1 MSNAP
6 TMTLKTSAE
15 KLAKKLYEVEEL
27 AREALESRPGAV
39 GEDWAYLMNALA
51 DVQKICSDPFGEY
64 RTPKEVLE
72 TVAGE
77 RPLDA
82 MLANPPF
89 DIKRTTAS
97 ARETFTVERK
107 DWLELPRNITLKRFS
122 NSKRE
127 THFIGQYTDANPAG
141 GNPNPRRV
149 YTIDVVPL
157 GTEDLA
163 AVGIPP
169 VFEVSG
175 RVDGHQLFK
184 IVTRHGRAVA
194 EYLGVKALKAW
205 RNYSGSRRRGK
216 QSLKNHHKRYRAN
229 KRARKA
235 AAKEMEG

>member
-39 GEDWAYLMNALA
+39 GEDWAYLTNALA
-51 DVQKICSDPFGEY
+51 DIKKICTDPFGEY

-72 TVAGE
+72 TVAGA

-82 MLANPPF
+82 IFANPPF
-89 DIKRTTAS
+89 REPK
-97 ARETFTVERK
+97 RETFTVEKK
-107 DWLELPRNITLKRFS
+107 DWLELPRNITLKRFV
-122 NSKRE
+122 NTKRE

-157 GTEDLA
+157 GAEDLA
-163 AVGIPP
+163 AAGLPP

-205 RNYSGSRRRGK
+205 LNYRGK

-235 AAKEMEG
+235 AANPVNPVNPV

>member
-1 MSNAP
+1 MSKP
-6 TMTLKTSAE
+6 IIPHDE
-15 KLAKKLYEVEEL
+15 
-27 AREALESRPGAV
+27 P
-39 GEDWAYLMNALA
+39 A
-51 DVQKICSDPFGEY
+51 DGTY
-64 RTPKEVLE
+64 GTTGTNGTPK
-72 TVAGE
+72 
-77 RPLDA
+77 
-82 MLANPPF
+82 
-89 DIKRTTAS
+89 
-97 ARETFTVERK
+97 RETITIERK
-107 DWLELPRNITLKRFS
+107 DWLELPRNITLKRFV
-122 NSKRE
+122 NTKRE

-157 GTEDLA
+157 GAEDLA
-163 AVGIPP
+163 AAGLPP

-205 RNYSGSRRRGK
+205 LNYCGSQRRGK

-235 AAKEMEG
+235 AEKKEGK

>member
-1 MSNAP
+1 MSTDTIEEVINDTVDLATHSKDP
-6 TMTLKTSAE
+6 MTRL
-15 KLAKKLYEVEEL
+15 
-27 AREALESRPGAV
+27 ALEGIANRLQTLCDAGL
-39 GEDWAYLMNALA
+39 YT
-51 DVQKICSDPFGEY
+51 
-64 RTPKEVLE
+64 TPKEVLE
-72 TVAGE
+72 TVAGA

-82 MLANPPF
+82 IFANPPF
-89 DIKRTTAS
+89 RETK
-97 ARETFTVERK
+97 RETFTVEKK
-107 DWLELPRNITLKRFS
+107 DWLELPRNITLKRFV
-122 NSKRE
+122 NTKRE
-127 THFIGQYTDANPAG
+127 TYFIGQYTDDNPAG

-163 AVGIPP
+163 AVGLPP

-205 RNYSGSRRRGK
+205 LNYSGSRRRGK

-235 AAKEMEG
+235 AAKKEG